1 LSSKIDYT
9 AEEWTIVVRA
19 PLLAGL
25 ALTLADPGGPI
36 EAAKE
41 AIATMKVMT
50 APESDEELL
59 VAVAQEAKAMLDARK
74 NPLDDFRPT
83 TSNVGELVL
92 EEMRKVDSI
101 LTTKATPQETDA
113 FRTWLMRAAQ
123 SAADAAKEGGF
134 LGFGAVRVSEGEQ
147 QMLAKLKATF
157 GIRTADSG
165 GESTGEVAASVGREG
180 HGVPAVDLDL
190 CTGCGICEDICPAV
204 FEIGDDGY
212 SHVIDEYGCESAA
225 CCQEAID
232 ECPEGAISME

>member
-1 LSSKIDYT
+1 MSSKTDYT
-9 AEEWTIVVRA
+9 AEEWTALVRA

-41 AIATMKVMT
+41 AIATMKMMT
-50 APESDEELL
+50 APDSETELL
-59 VAVAQEAKAMLDARK
+59 VAVSQEAKSMMEARK
-74 NPLDDFRPT
+74 NPLDDFKPDASR
-83 TSNVGELVL
+83 VGEQVID
-92 EEMRKVDSI
+92 EMRKVNGI
-101 LTTKATPQETDA
+101 LSAKAGTQEATD
-113 FRTWLMRAAQ
+113 FRAWLMKAAQ

-147 QMLAKLKATF
+147 EMLDQLK
-157 GIRTADSG
+157 TALGSSTAASGAAAAADDTASRG
-165 GESTGEVAASVGREG
+165 GEDDGG
-180 HGVPAVDLDL
+180 PKIDLEL

-212 SHVIDEYGCESAA
+212 SHVIDEYGCGDAG